1 MVSSD
6 RVQDRLIDL
15 DKVLATKF
23 KGKKIP
29 QFVVNFFK
37 RFIHQDWMNEML
49 KMESDGADFCD
60 DLLARMDIKIEVEG
74 LENVPVDGTRYCF
87 ASNHPLGGHDAL
99 AIVSIFGRI
108 YDGNIRIMV
117 NDFLMALKPLSGI
130 FVPVNKMG
138 GQSRNLSAQ
147 TDGIF
152 HSDAQVLMFPAGKC
166 ARREH
171 GKIVEMPWKKTFL
184 TKSVETHRD
193 IIPMHFYGRNSW
205 RFYFVDW
212 IGKITG
218 VNKKFPLAM
227 VLLVD
232 EMYRGQGNTYRVV
245 IGDPIPWQTFDGSR
259 KPAEWAAWVKER
271 VENL

>member
-1 MVSSD
+1 MVQSKSFTID
-6 RVQDRLIDL
+6 IGRIIQKKFGGKTPRWLI
-15 DKVLATKF
+15 
-23 KGKKIP
+23 
-29 QFVVNFFK
+29 
-37 RFIHQDWMNEML
+37 
-49 KMESDGADFCD
+49 S
-60 DLLARMDIKIEVEG
+60 LARKLLHEDFLNDILRQGYTGIEFCEKALEYMDITLQVEG
-74 LENVPVDGTRYCF
+74 LEKVPTDRLVTV

-138 GQSRNLSAQ
+138 GQSRALSAQ

-193 IIPMHFYGRNSW
+193 IVPMHFYGRNSW

-212 IGKITG
+212 IGKVTG

-232 EMYRGQGNTYRVV
+232 EMYRAQGKTYRVV
-245 IGDPIPWQTFDGSR
+245 IGDPIPWQTFDDSR
-259 KPAEWAAWVKER
+259 KPAEWAAWIKER
-271 VENL
+271 VDNL